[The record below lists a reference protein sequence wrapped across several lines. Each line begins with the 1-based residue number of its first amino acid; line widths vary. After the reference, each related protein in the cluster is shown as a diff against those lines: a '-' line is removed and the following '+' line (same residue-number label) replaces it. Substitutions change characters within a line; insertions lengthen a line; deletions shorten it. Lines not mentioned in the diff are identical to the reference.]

1 MAVRRVK
8 LAILRA
14 RHDSSVPL
22 IGDQACIAMLMTNAA
37 RRSVLNYWEAVT
49 DAYLQFEGSALM
61 PWVDVDLAGDT
72 SRENQVAQALAAST
86 LLPGAV
92 LGGFDGFVVLSLPGT
107 VTSPNPAAGTP
118 GQPATITMGIDGGA
132 GPVADGKPACAL
144 PVMTGDHTFFCHEIG
159 HVLGFEHSYGVWN
172 NGIDWDG
179 KAPFDQ
185 GQVYG
190 DPYDIMS
197 SASFGTRN
205 LDPKLSRYFARPTF
219 VGPTVAGWPNPGAFG
234 MGPEPA
240 RAHVHQWAAEALPA
254 GRVAHAVAPF
264 GNGARRQRLVAAGAH
279 RPGVS
284 LLVVHPVGEDADGRG
299 RCYVEYR
306 QRIGWDEG
314 LDLSGTD
321 LARQAVVV
329 HTLADAPGDG
339 VRCWYRGRILV
350 PLELDSDLQVEG
362 TPLVV
367 RVLAVDE
374 DGGGVEVEVAAA
386 ASQRE
391 LTIEARSYQTLLA
404 EQNPQPMGTP
414 CGDTIVSATRIWQTT
429 THYRPVTRGFGGIGA
444 PDVASPVLSWTV
456 GGTAVAPGA
465 GTVNVTTAA
474 GVFAVQC
481 ELDAAT
487 GSLALEARGGQ
498 RYQVELVATATEP
511 GGADPLATG
520 ARFEPVGWTEGF
532 SAADLAK
539 LDRCMARRFQEAG
552 IRPRDWL
559 VPRAPDPVWLGL
571 AERINQVRLR
581 LVANALAGRVPA
593 LARSLLPMLELRYQ
607 DPQVP
612 APAESDTAPPALL
625 AALRAAGVDFSVP
638 EGELLQWLGNREF
651 TPYPAIAEALLA
663 RLAGQPLRQPV
674 FIDVI
679 VWNYEHGEGAP
690 SPRRSWQVD
699 RLTLEAAVLAGYNER
714 YGTAELSFEDIVAP

>member
-14 RHDSSVPL
+14 RHDTSVPP
-22 IGDQACIAMLMTNAA
+22 ISDAACIAMLMTNPA

-49 DAYLQFEGSALM
+49 DSYLQFDGSSLM
-61 PWVDVDLAGDT
+61 PWVDVDLGADT
-72 SRENQVAQALAAST
+72 SRENQVAKALAASK

-92 LGGFDGFVVLSLPGT
+92 LDGFDGFVVISLPGT
-107 VTSPNPAAGTP
+107 VTVPNPQAGTP

-144 PVMTGDHTFFCHEIG
+144 PVMTGDHTFFCHEVG

-190 DPYDIMS
+190 DPYDLMS

-219 VGPTVAGWPNPGAFG
+219 VGPTVDGWPNPGAFG

-240 RAHVHQWAAEALPA
+240 RAHAHQWAAEALPA
-254 GRVAHAVAPF
+254 GRVVHVVRPF
-264 GNGARRQRLVAAGAH
+264 GAGARRQRLVAAGAH

-284 LLVVHPVGEDADGRG
+284 LLVVHPVDEDADGRG

-306 QRIGWDEG
+306 QRTGWDQG

-374 DGGGVEVEVAAA
+374 DGAGVEVEVAAA
-386 ASQRE
+386 VPSRE
-391 LTIEARSYQTLLA
+391 LTIETRNYETLLA
-404 EQNPQPMGTP
+404 EQNPRPMGTP

-429 THYRPVTRGFGGIGA
+429 THFRPATRGFGGIGA
-444 PDVASPVLSWTV
+444 PDVASPVLSWAV
-456 GGTAVAPGA
+456 GGKAVAAGA
-465 GTVNVTTAA
+465 GFVDVTAGDAVFTV
-474 GVFAVQC
+474 QY

-487 GSLALEARGGQ
+487 GLLVLVARGGE
-498 RYQVELVATATEP
+498 RYQAEVVATATEP
-511 GGADPLATG
+511 GGGNAVATP

-539 LDRCMARRFQEAG
+539 LDRCMARRFQQVG

-559 VPRAPDPVWLGL
+559 IPPGPDPVRLL
-571 AERINQVRLR
+571 VNERINQARLR
-581 LVANALAGRVPA
+581 VVANALADRVPV
-593 LARSLLPMLELRYQ
+593 LAQSLTPMIELRYQ

-612 APAESDTAPPALL
+612 APAESGGSPQALL
-625 AALRAAGVDFSVP
+625 EALLAAGVDFSVP
-638 EGELLQWLGNREF
+638 EDELLQWLGNREY
-651 TPYPAIAEALLA
+651 TPYPAIAEALLE
-663 RLAGQPLRQPV
+663 RLAERRLRQPV
-674 FIDVI
+674 FLDVI
-679 VWNYEHGEGAP
+679 VWNYEHSDGTP
-690 SPRRSWQVD
+690 SPRRAWQVD
-699 RLTLEAAVLAGYNER
+699 WLTLEAALLAGYSER
-714 YGTAELSFEDIVAP
+714 YGAAERSFEEIVGP